1 MWNSNRLLGIDS
13 VSFSLTR
20 TRLAV
25 LLLTLNV
32 SEVSSVIATP
42 PSSDYELIYSDE
54 FTNAVDEAMW
64 SYREG
69 RRTMG
74 TWINALN
81 LKGNVTVKDGNLV
94 IAAKTEEIKGKKE
107 YTGGG
112 LISKRNF
119 GYGYYETRS
128 KPFMDGKGV
137 HSAFWQAGGNGRIF
151 EIDSYEIDSTSY
163 MACRNLYVHVSPS
176 RYGTEMPWPH
186 RAHLPFKL
194 DKNGWWIN
202 AYEYTPDGVIFHENG
217 KVVRQAEFT
226 DLAAQQVVWLT
237 ALNGTGKVD
246 ENKQP
251 GDTLF
256 DYFRF
261 YAKDWPGHNLL
272 PNGNFEY
279 NQDRSPNKPIAW
291 TMTGDV
297 TECVLIK
304 GDAPRDSYAL
314 KIGTGKPHNIKLL
327 QTIDFI
333 RNGNYEFV
341 AKVKRSGAHAK
352 ALFTVNGVHVP
363 IPAST
368 AWTSVECKDIQVKEQ
383 AAHIELIVEGSAN
396 DTLLVD
402 DVQFRKPGKDPQRP
416 FVLDR
421 EEMWKI
427 GEKAP
432 LQFDG
437 AGEFFIFGRNVGYG
451 DAMTL
456 SLTLTAKAAFNT
468 MPVTRQPDTGKDGW
482 ALLLTEKGDIVF
494 RVGSKKEFSDVI
506 APHAYKAGQAVNIR
520 CVYDKGVA
528 RIVVD
533 GIKVAERNNITL
545 GVKDSTKAGKLGT
558 TESGYEAVGEVMGEF
573 NQPKK
578 PVRSVNFAGQISN
591 LRIYNKVVETP

>member
-1 MWNSNRLLGIDS
+1 MLNFFRGALSGAIGISFVWMLNGLMIFS
-13 VSFSLTR
+13 VH
-20 TRLAV
+20 A
-25 LLLTLNV
+25 
-32 SEVSSVIATP
+32 AP
-42 PSSDYELIYSDE
+42 PASDYELIYSDE
-54 FTNAVDEAMW
+54 FTNAVNEAMW

-81 LKGNVTVKDGNLV
+81 LKENVSVRDGNLV
-94 IAAKTEEIKGKKE
+94 ITSKTEEIKGKKE

-151 EIDSYEIDSTSY
+151 EIDSYEIDSTST

-176 RYGTEMPWPH
+176 RYGNEMPWPH

-194 DKNGWWIN
+194 DQQGWWIN
-202 AYEYTPDGVIFHENG
+202 AYEYTPEGVTFYENG
-217 KVVRQAEFT
+217 KVVGQAEFT

-272 PNGNFEY
+272 SNGNFEY
-279 NQDRSPNKPIAW
+279 NQDKSPTKPIAW
-291 TMTGDV
+291 VMKGDSAAC
-297 TECVLIK
+297 ELIK
-304 GDAPRDSYAL
+304 GDAPRDAYAL
-314 KIGTGKPHNIKLL
+314 KIGNGKPHSLTLSQK
-327 QTIDFI
+327 IDFI

-341 AKVKRSGAHAK
+341 AKVKRSGAHSK
-352 ALFTVNGVHVP
+352 AIFTVNGEQIQ
-363 IPAST
+363 IPATSG
-368 AWTSVECKDIQVKEQ
+368 WTSLERKEIQVKDH
-383 AAHIELIVEGSAN
+383 AAHIELTVEGSTN
-396 DTLLVD
+396 DVLFLD

-421 EEMWKI
+421 DEIWKI
-427 GEKAP
+427 GEKKP
-432 LQFDG
+432 LHFEG
-437 AGEFFIFGRNVGYG
+437 LGEFIIFGRNVGYG

-456 SLTLTAKAAFNT
+456 SLTLTAKAAVNT
-468 MPVTRQPDTGKDGW
+468 MPLNRQADDGKNGW
-482 ALLLTEKGDIVF
+482 ALLLTEKGDVVF
-494 RVGSKKEFSDVI
+494 RVGSKKEFADVI
-506 APHAYKAGQAVNIR
+506 APNAYKAGNPVNIR
-520 CVYDKGVA
+520 CVYDKGLA
-528 RIVVD
+528 RIWID
-533 GIKVAERNNITL
+533 GVKAAERNNITF

-578 PVRSVNFAGQISN
+578 RVRSVNFAGQISN
-591 LRIYNKVVETP
+591 LRIYNRAIETL

>member
-1 MWNSNRLLGIDS
+1 M
-13 VSFSLTR
+13 
-20 TRLAV
+20 
-25 LLLTLNV
+25 LNV
-32 SEVSSVIATP
+32 ASVLSIYAAP

-54 FTNAVDEAMW
+54 FTNAVNEAMW
-64 SYREG
+64 NYREG

-74 TWINALN
+74 TWINAMN
-81 LKGNVTVKDGNLV
+81 LKENVTIKDGNLV
-94 IAAKTEEIKGKKE
+94 ITAKTEEIKGKKE

-128 KPFMDGKGV
+128 RPFMDGKGV

-151 EIDSYEIDSTSY
+151 EIDSYEIDSGSY

-176 RYGTEMPWPH
+176 KYGTEMPWPH

-194 DKNGWWIN
+194 DQDGWWVN
-202 AYEYTPDGVIFHENG
+202 AYEYTPDGVIFYENG

-256 DYFRF
+256 DYFRY
-261 YAKDWPGHNLL
+261 YAKDWTGHNLL

-291 TMTGDV
+291 TLNGDV
-297 TECVLIK
+297 SECVLIA
-304 GDAPRDSYAL
+304 GDAPRDAYAL
-314 KIGTGKPHNIKLL
+314 KIGTGKPHSIRLSQK
-327 QTIDFI
+327 IDFI

-341 AKVKRSGAHAK
+341 AKVKRSGLHAK
-352 ALFTVNGVHVP
+352 ALFTVNNEQVP
-363 IPAST
+363 IPASST
-368 AWTSVECKDIQVKEQ
+368 WTSVVCKDIQVKDH
-383 AAHIELIVEGSAN
+383 AATVELTVEGNTN
-396 DTLLVD
+396 DTLIVD
-402 DVQFRKPGKDPQRP
+402 DVQFRKPGNDPQRP

-421 EEMWKI
+421 DEIWKI
-427 GEKAP
+427 GEETP

-437 AGEFFIFGRNVGYG
+437 VGEFYIFARNVGYG

-456 SLTLTAKAAFNT
+456 SLTLTAKAAVNT
-468 MPVTRQPDTGKDGW
+468 MPVNRQPDAGKDGW
-482 ALLLTEKGDIVF
+482 ALLLTDKGDVVF
-494 RVGSKKEFSDVI
+494 RVGSKKEFLDVI
-506 APHAYKAGQAVNIR
+506 APKAYQAGQAVNIR
-520 CVYDKGVA
+520 CVYNNGVA
-528 RIVVD
+528 RIMID
-533 GIKVAERNNITL
+533 GVKVAEQNNITF

-558 TESGYEAVGEVMGEF
+558 TESGYEAVGEVMGEM

-578 PVRSVNFAGQISN
+578 RTRSVNFSGQISN
-591 LRIYNKVVETP
+591 LRIYNRAVETL